1 MKSVFFVIVALL
13 LGVTLSGQV
22 PQSFRYQA
30 VARDNSGNI
39 LANQPVSFR
48 ISILSGSVS
57 GKEVY
62 IENHTSLS
70 TNTFGLVE
78 MEIGKGDPETGVF
91 SDIDWSKESYF
102 VKVEMDPAGG
112 KDYQALSTSQLLSV
126 PYSLF
131 SETAGTAIDAVK
143 ITGNQTIEGEKTFTG
158 IISTSNKPVKNVADP
173 VSSKDAANKD
183 YVDKMLLALGLIP
196 NNFAGIAEDI
206 DGNVYKT
213 VMLGT
218 QVWMADNLKVTKYN
232 NGTEIP
238 NIKGDAQWAA
248 STAGA
253 YCWYNN
259 DIGNKST
266 YGALY
271 NWHAVKAGKLC
282 PTGWHVPSDAEW
294 TTLENYL
301 IANGYNYDGTTT
313 GNKIAKSL
321 AAATNWAPSTITG
334 AVGNTDF
341 PAYRNKT
348 GFSALPGGYRVNN
361 GTFNYI
367 PSYGYWW
374 SSSEPGISFAWSRYL
389 GYDYSYVSRFSY
401 NKEFGFS
408 VRCVRDN

>member
-1 MKSVFFVIVALL
+1 MKSVFFIIVTLL
-13 LGVTLSGQV
+13 MGVTLSGQV

-39 LANQPVSFR
+39 LANQLVSFR
-48 ISILSGSVS
+48 IIIQSGSVS

-62 IENHTSLS
+62 IETHTSLS

-78 MEIGKGDPETGVF
+78 MEIGKGDAETGIF
-91 SDIDWSKESYF
+91 SEIDWSKESYF

-112 KDYQALSTSQLLSV
+112 KDYQAISTSQLLSV

-131 SETAGTAIDAVK
+131 SETANTAIDAVK
-143 ITGNQTIEGEKTFTG
+143 ITGNQTIAGDKTFTG

-183 YVDKMLLALGLIP
+183 YVDKMLLALGLTP

-213 VMLGT
+213 VMIGT

-238 NIKGDAQWAA
+238 NIKDGVQWAA
-248 STAGA
+248 ATAGA
-253 YCWYNN
+253 YCLYNN

-266 YGALY
+266 YGILY
-271 NWHAVKAGKLC
+271 NWHAVNTRKLC
-282 PTGWHVPSDAEW
+282 PTGWHVPDDAEW
-294 TTLENYL
+294 ITLENYL
-301 IANGYNYDGTTT
+301 IASGYNYDGTTT
-313 GNKIAKSL
+313 GSKIAKSL
-321 AAATNWAPSTITG
+321 AATTSWAPTTATG

-341 PAYRNKT
+341 PLYRNKS
-348 GFSALPGGYRVNN
+348 GFSALPGGYRGMQGN
-361 GTFNYI
+361 F
-367 PSYGYWW
+367 
-374 SSSEPGISFAWSRYL
+374 
-389 GYDYSYVSRFSY
+389 
-401 NKEFGFS
+401 
-408 VRCVRDN
+408 